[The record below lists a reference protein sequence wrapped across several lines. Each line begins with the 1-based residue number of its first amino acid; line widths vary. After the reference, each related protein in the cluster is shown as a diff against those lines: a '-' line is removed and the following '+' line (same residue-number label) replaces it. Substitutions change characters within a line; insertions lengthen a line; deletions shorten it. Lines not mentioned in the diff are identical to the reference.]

1 MPYKPSTSIKMDLS
15 HGNNSIYK
23 QLMISNLVK
32 SQEIEQRKA
41 PSALNSGMINRIHN
55 VRPGCSS
62 CGK

>member
-1 MPYKPSTSIKMDLS
+1 MPYRPSTLIKMDLS

-23 QLMISNLVK
+23 QIMIANLVK
-32 SQEIEQRKA
+32 NQEMQQKNA
-41 PSALNSGMINRIHN
+41 PTALNSGMINRIHN